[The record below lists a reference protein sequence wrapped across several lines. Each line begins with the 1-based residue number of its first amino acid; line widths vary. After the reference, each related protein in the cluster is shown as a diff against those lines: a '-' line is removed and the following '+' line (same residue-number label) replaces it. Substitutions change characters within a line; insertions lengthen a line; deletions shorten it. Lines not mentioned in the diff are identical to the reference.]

1 MANQIGFHP
10 GLQQEV
16 EDLRQENAA
25 LTESVNDLE
34 VCVGQLLKEVKFLK
48 AQLIAVHAGSKAAS

>member
-1 MANQIGFHP
+1 MDAD
-10 GLQQEV
+10 LQEL

-34 VCVGQLLKEVKFLK
+34 VCVGQLLKEVKFLR
-48 AQLIAVHAGSKAAS
+48 AQVIAAHEGNKAAS

>member
-1 MANQIGFHP
+1 MDAD
-10 GLQQEV
+10 LQQEV

-48 AQLIAVHAGSKAAS
+48 AQVIAVHAGNKAAS

>member
-1 MANQIGFHP
+1 MDAD
-10 GLQQEV
+10 LQQEV
-16 EDLRQENAA
+16 EDLRPENAA

-48 AQLIAVHAGSKAAS
+48 AQLIAAHAGNNAAS